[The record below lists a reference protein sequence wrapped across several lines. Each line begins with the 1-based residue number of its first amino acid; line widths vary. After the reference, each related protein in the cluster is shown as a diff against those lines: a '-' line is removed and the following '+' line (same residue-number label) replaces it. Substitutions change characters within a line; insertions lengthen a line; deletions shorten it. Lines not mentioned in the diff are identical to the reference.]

1 MRWKTPPLPP
11 SLSQL
16 LEEWADSSYG
26 KWVLSFRQE
35 WVITPWPPHS
45 VTTKKAP
52 IISLVFA
59 NAIILFVPY
68 IPIILFQ
75 DHSFRRKCVTFSKTN
90 IYIQQKST
98 TLAAALEL
106 CGNVSGRS
114 SGKPEFR
121 LMGGDLAWLSLAHLP
136 ETICRTSPVT
146 VHECTLAKAFLF
158 LREFEI
164 HPDN

>member
-1 MRWKTPPLPP
+1 MPPLPS

-68 IPIILFQ
+68 IPIIFLQ
-75 DHSFRRKCVTFSKTN
+75 DHSFRRMWN
-90 IYIQQKST
+90 I
-98 TLAAALEL
+98 
-106 CGNVSGRS
+106 
-114 SGKPEFR
+114 FR
-121 LMGGDLAWLSLAHLP
+121 NKYLHPAKQHNLGCCTWAVVMFQRGFWEARAQTDGGDLGWLSLARLP

-146 VHECTLAKAFLF
+146 VHESTLAKALF
-158 LREFEI
+158 SHEFDI